1 MQNFDLDLKLAEL
14 KINGFAVF
22 EDLVPVEKID
32 RIREAFMPLL
42 ETVREREGTVRSD
55 EVGYIRTGR
64 GRLQNPHRYTLVW
77 PFEPPFDDP
86 EIYENPVI
94 LEFLE
99 RYWGSDDFQIT
110 CLHSNNPYPGS
121 VHQKWHRDMLL
132 MSPGVGIPD
141 VPHFGVKFPLVDTCE
156 ENGSI
161 EFLPSTQYLAEPEL
175 ESQYNELLERG
186 SFSSKCRLNIKRG
199 TFYVADPRTLHRGT
213 PNISEAPRPEF
224 CICYSRSW
232 FTIGAKRDRGAEM
245 TRAKFDDLSD
255 RGRNLFSRA
264 YITESI

>member
-42 ETVREREGTVRSD
+42 ETVRERESTVRSD
-55 EVGYIRTGR
+55 EVGDIRTGR

-161 EFLPSTQYLAEPEL
+161 EFLPSTQYLAEPKL

-186 SFSSKCRLNIKRG
+186 SFSSQCRLNMKRG
-199 TFYVADPRTLHRGT
+199 TFFMADPRTLHRGT
-213 PNISEAPRPEF
+213 PNISDAPRPEL
-224 CICYSRSW
+224 CIGYSQSW
-232 FTIGAKRDRGAEM
+232 FTPRAEKERQTRMKRAR
-245 TRAKFDDLSD
+245 FDALSD
-255 RGRNLFSRA
+255 RGKKLFSRA
-264 YITESI
+264 SIS